1 MKEEAGF
8 NTIILLIE
16 RKGFSMSNGIAR
28 NTPDTIQIAN
38 DAREICP
45 YVVYDNMFLI
55 NLNSF

>member
-38 DAREICP
+38 DAREILPICG
-45 YVVYDNMFLI
+45 I
-55 NLNSF
+55 